1 MTNTSSPRDAFQ
13 AAVKDIRSQG
23 VKIAQGLSHAGCSC
37 GCSGWKT
44 PASWGEH
51 PQTNYAFTRANE
63 VKWNGNR
70 SSSVAYWNWEGV
82 DTDDLSVGYTL
93 ARTFAQYG
101 FTVRWE
107 THTAYSVR
115 VDIASWDAS
124 NVGSAPEQVDPTEF
138 LVEVR
143 EAIQSLL
150 DAREALNKAWNKYG
164 LNYPSEFSEFSEAHY
179 DAQRRVDDLL
189 PLMWRVAWTEDHDD
203 VRDATRVSSMTMTE
217 ALEKFVAQI
226 DEFLAAV

>member
-1 MTNTSSPRDAFQ
+1 MTTTSSPREAFQ

-93 ARTFAQYG
+93 ARTFAHYG
-101 FTVRWE
+101 FAVAWE
-107 THTAYSVR
+107 TNTVYSVR
-115 VDIASWDAS
+115 VDIASWDETK
-124 NVGSAPEQVDPTEF
+124 VGSVAEQVDPTEF

-143 EAIQSLL
+143 EVAQSLL
-150 DAREALNKAWNKYG
+150 DAREAVNRAWDEQG
-164 LNYPSEFSEFSEAHY
+164 ANYPKELGERLYA
-179 DAQRRVDDLL
+179 ANRRVDALL
-189 PLMWRVAWTEDHDD
+189 PIMWKVAWTDEHKD
-203 VRDATRVSSMTMTE
+203 VRDATSIHSLTMSE
-217 ALEKFVAQI
+217 YLVKYVNRI
-226 DEFLAAV
+226 DEFLASA